1 MFSVAARHSLT
12 NHSTPKISFST
23 VKAEILMAGSHAI
36 LQNIIKLEKLELSE
50 IKSEFRFYLIQTAID
65 ARRCGHYT
73 HATEIINI
81 FKNLFDVQT
90 EKESQKDTCINP
102 SPDQ

>member
-12 NHSTPKISFST
+12 NYSTPKISFPT

-73 HATEIINI
+73 YATEIINI

-90 EKESQKDTCINP
+90 EKESQKDTYIKT